1 MFRDK
6 KENEKIKEGQG
17 IKKAQLNIWPIKA
30 LPNYGELSR
39 FDPAPLYALLL
50 PHNTAPL
57 QPPGASSPS
66 RPYSPCPLLEPL
78 LPDLPSVSSLWLPPL
93 LDLPSPASLLL
104 PHPSRYP
111 LPFLTIAATP
121 LLDPYAR
128 FPTAALQEPEPNG
141 MEAEMGC

>member
-57 QPPGASSPS
+57 QPPSMGGS
-66 RPYSPCPLLEPL
+66 RGW
-78 LPDLPSVSSLWLPPL
+78 DGW
-93 LDLPSPASLLL
+93 ARA
-104 PHPSRYP
+104 HPKNWSKEKSNLRI
-111 LPFLTIAATP
+111 L
-121 LLDPYAR
+121 
-128 FPTAALQEPEPNG
+128 
-141 MEAEMGC
+141 